1 MCWGRLAPLS
11 VVKCRAYRLAMKNFL
26 ESKKGKT
33 IGSILFLKGALI
45 LLLGIVNQALEL
57 RSNLLEVEC
66 KESVSASL
74 KSNGVS
80 NYKYLALNFCIGG
93 NTAIDTK
100 SILAKP

>member
-1 MCWGRLAPLS
+1 
-11 VVKCRAYRLAMKNFL
+11 MKSFW
-26 ESKKGKT
+26 ESNKGKT
-33 IGSILFLKGALI
+33 VSSMLVVKGAMI
-45 LLLGIVNQALEL
+45 LLLGIVNQVLEL
-57 RSNLLEVEC
+57 RSHLLQIEC
-66 KESVSASL
+66 KESISSSL

>member
-1 MCWGRLAPLS
+1 
-11 VVKCRAYRLAMKNFL
+11 MKSFL
-26 ESKKGKT
+26 ESNKGKT
-33 IGSILFLKGALI
+33 VSSALLIKGAII

-57 RSNLLEVEC
+57 RANLLEIEC

-74 KSNGVS
+74 KANGVS

-100 SILAKP
+100 SIVAKP

>member
-1 MCWGRLAPLS
+1 MKSFWESNKAKTVSSIL
-11 VVKCRAYRLAMKNFL
+11 VVKGAM
-26 ESKKGKT
+26 
-33 IGSILFLKGALI
+33 I
-45 LLLGIVNQALEL
+45 LLLGIVNQVLEL
-57 RSNLLEVEC
+57 RSHLLQIEC
-66 KESVSASL
+66 KESISASL